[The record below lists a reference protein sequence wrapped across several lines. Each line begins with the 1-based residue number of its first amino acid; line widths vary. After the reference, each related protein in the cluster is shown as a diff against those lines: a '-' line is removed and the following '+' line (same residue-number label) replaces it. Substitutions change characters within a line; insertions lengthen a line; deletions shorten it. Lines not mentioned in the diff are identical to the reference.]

1 MVISRIHHTSVI
13 AYTRDVNLLYS
24 PAYILIAELMLSC
37 NLVGVILCWPGVRLY
52 LLVEAGCSS
61 KLLEV
66 VSQVVAFF

>member
-37 NLVGVILCWPGVRLY
+37 NLVGVLLCWPGV
-52 LLVEAGCSS
+52 LVEAGCSS

-66 VSQVVAFF
+66 VSQVVAFC